1 MTNRRGQTVGR
12 LQDVNGRG
20 QVSMKPGSAVPGNEK
35 AWLRAASSAA
45 SLSGALGEIKV
56 KAQIREGTEEGR
68 QAGLSAGTGVALPD
82 SPEAIV
88 NASLVDRVI
97 GRESGGNP
105 NAKNKLSTATGA
117 GQFIEGTWLEEIKGQ
132 RPDLAAGKT
141 DAELLGLRT
150 DGNLSRQLAGGYLS
164 KIQGGL
170 KAAGFSP
177 TDGDVYL
184 GYFLGP
190 AGAKGVLGASSD
202 APILDV
208 LTSVVGEKKANAML
222 QANPSVLPGKT
233 AGQVRQWAWKKM
245 GLQTKTEQGPALEL
259 KRDGTQKGDAH
270 DRAALSAFSWRLS
283 AEIDQSINAAYDEH
297 ESDPVALTAAID
309 EIQKETL
316 AALPEE
322 AQELAQKTF
331 VTRRA
336 IYERKA
342 NKEQAKRELT
352 QRATAADDSI
362 AEGFRSLER
371 QAYIAGDDEEA
382 DKNLQARVVAL
393 SGIVDSAE
401 ANGAISAKDASRHR
415 EKIIETTAISRV
427 RGIAAD
433 LPDAK
438 SKEEYANG
446 LVDAWGSGKGPLAD
460 LDYKTVKALS
470 REIEG
475 AARSEAAKLNSER
488 SIEKAKFKG
497 LIKSDLASME
507 AEGVGIQYGGE
518 DLSLEQVSSVVG
530 EVAAE
535 QWLDGREDARKY
547 FDATTGMA
555 QLPTA
560 DIMGRLTELEPVAG
574 ASDYARQEALYGS
587 VAKAAKALVKL
598 RGSDPA
604 LAAEQAFEEL
614 QDTKASVIEGD
625 PESFQNLIN
634 ERMEA
639 QEAMGLPEAARAPLT
654 KVEVKDVLYGFADF
668 VAEEKPDLESYAD
681 ALYGQFGGHTEEV
694 LEQMAESRGLDTM
707 SRRYILAVMRTVKE
721 GSAPLRSDVD
731 ALEQAMEIEKA
742 NRAVGWVDDRPAFER
757 LQGMPNPEEVAAN
770 RREASQESTPM
781 NEAQVKLLISDP
793 SLAPQ
798 FDEYFGKGAAEQILQ
813 TRKER
818 KFKDGVTHQSADG
831 ETFIPIEELA
841 REYRRGR

>member
-1 MTNRRGQTVGR
+1 
-12 LQDVNGRG
+12 
-20 QVSMKPGSAVPGNEK
+20 MKPGSAVPSGAD
-35 AWLRAASSAA
+35 AWYKAASSAA
-45 SLSGALGEIKV
+45 SLANTLGDLKL
-56 KAQIREGTEEGR
+56 KAQIREGADEGR
-68 QAGLSAGTGVALPD
+68 KVGLEAGTGVAFPD

-97 GRESGGNP
+97 GRESGGDP
-105 NAKNKLSTATGA
+105 NAKNKRSSATGA
-117 GQFIEGTWLEEIKGQ
+117 GQFIETTWLEEIRGQ

-141 DAELLGLRT
+141 DAELLALRT
-150 DGNLSRQLAGGYLS
+150 DGTLSRQLAGGYLS
-164 KIQGGL
+164 RIQQGL

-202 APILDV
+202 AAILDV

-245 GLQTKTEQGPALEL
+245 GQPTKVKQGPALAL
-259 KRDGTQKGDAH
+259 KRDGTRKGDAH

-283 AEIDQSINAAYDEH
+283 AEIDQSMNAAYDEH
-297 ESDPVALTAAID
+297 ESDPVALTAEID
-309 EIQKETL
+309 EIQKQTL

-322 AQELAQKTF
+322 AHELAQRTF

-342 NKEQAKRELT
+342 SKEQAKRELT

-382 DKNLQARVVAL
+382 DKNLQARVVSLA
-393 SGIVDSAE
+393 GVIDQAE
-401 ANGAISAKDASRHR
+401 SNGAISAKEAKRQR
-415 EKIIETTAISRV
+415 EKIVQTTATSRV
-427 RGIAAD
+427 RGIAAE

-438 SKEEYANG
+438 AKEDYANG
-446 LVDAWGSGKGPLAD
+446 LIDAWGSGEGPLAD

-470 REIEG
+470 REIGG

-507 AEGVGIQYGGE
+507 AEGIGIRYGGE
-518 DLSLEQVSSVVG
+518 DLSLDQVSSVVG

-547 FDATTGMA
+547 YEATTGMA
-555 QLPTA
+555 QLPTS
-560 DIMGRLTELEPVAG
+560 DIMGRLAELEPVAG

-598 RGSDPA
+598 RSTDPA

-614 QDTKASVIEGD
+614 QDIKASVIED
-625 PESFQNLIN
+625 DRASVQVLIT
-634 ERMEA
+634 ERMNA

-654 KVEVKDVLYGFADF
+654 KAEIKDVLYGFADF
-668 VAEEKPDLESYAD
+668 VVSDQPDLKGYAD
-681 ALYGQFGGHTEEV
+681 ELYGQFGEHTGDV

-707 SRRYILAVMRTVKE
+707 ARRFLLGIMREVKE
-721 GSAPLRSDVD
+721 GNSPARSDVEHL
-731 ALEQAMEIEKA
+731 ANAIEIEKA
-742 NRAVGWVDDRPAFER
+742 DAALGRVGERPAFER
-757 LQGMPNPEEVAAN
+757 LQGMPDPEAVAAK
-770 RREASQESTPM
+770 RREENQQSTPM
-781 NEAQVKLLISDP
+781 NEGHVKLLLSDP
-793 SLAPQ
+793 SLARQ
-798 FDEYFGKGAAEQILQ
+798 FDEKFGKGSAEQVLQ
-813 TRKER
+813 ARKANR
-818 KFKDGVTHQSADG
+818 FVDGLTHHGAEG
-831 ETFIPIEELA
+831 ESFIPIEELA
-841 REYRRGR
+841 REYLRGR

>member
-1 MTNRRGQTVGR
+1 
-12 LQDVNGRG
+12 
-20 QVSMKPGSAVPGNEK
+20 MKPGSAVPGNEK

-45 SLSGALGEIKV
+45 SLAGALGEIKA

-68 QAGLSAGTGVALPD
+68 KAGLSAGTSVALPD

-88 NASLVDRVI
+88 NASLIDRVI

-117 GQFIEGTWLEEIKGQ
+117 GQFIEGTWLEEIKSQ

-141 DAELLGLRT
+141 DAQLLELRT

-164 KIQGGL
+164 KIQNGL

-190 AGAKGVLGASSD
+190 AGAKGVLGASPD

-259 KRDGTQKGDAH
+259 KRNGTRKGDAH

-283 AEIDQSINAAYDEH
+283 AEIDQSLNAAYDEH
-297 ESDPVALTAAID
+297 ENDPAALTTEID
-309 EIQKETL
+309 EIQKQTL

-322 AQELAQKTF
+322 VQELAQKTF
-331 VTRRA
+331 LTRRA

-352 QRATAADDSI
+352 QRATAAEDGI

-382 DKNLQARVVAL
+382 DKNLQERVVAL
-393 SGIVDSAE
+393 AGIIDSAE
-401 ANGAISAKDASRHR
+401 ANGALSAKVASRHR
-415 EKIIETTAISRV
+415 ERIVETTAISRV

-438 SKEEYANG
+438 SREEYANG
-446 LVDAWGSGKGPLAD
+446 LVDAWGSGEGPLAD
-460 LDYKTVKALS
+460 LDYKTVQALS
-470 REIEG
+470 REIGG
-475 AARSEAAKLNSER
+475 AARSEAAKLNSE
-488 SIEKAKFKG
+488 SSVEKAKFKG

-518 DLSLEQVSSVVG
+518 ELSLEQVSSVVG

-535 QWLDGREDARKY
+535 KWLNGREDARKY
-547 FDATTGMA
+547 FEATTGMA
-555 QLPTA
+555 QLPTS
-560 DIMGRLTELEPVAG
+560 DIMGRLEDLEPVAG
-574 ASDYARQEALYGS
+574 AADYARQEALYGS

-598 RGSDPA
+598 RSTDPA

-614 QDTKASVIEGD
+614 QDLKASVIEDD
-625 PESFQNLIN
+625 PGSVQNLIS
-634 ERMEA
+634 ERMNA

-654 KVEVKDVLYGFADF
+654 KAEVKSVLYGFVDF
-668 VAEEKPDLESYAD
+668 VASDQPDLKGYAET
-681 ALYGQFGGHTEEV
+681 LHEQYGEHAEDV
-694 LEQMAESRGLDTM
+694 LEQMMESQGLDTTA
-707 SRRYILAVMRTVKE
+707 RKFAQGIMRHVKE
-721 GSAPLRSDVD
+721 GGAPLRSDVEAMNK
-731 ALEQAMEIEKA
+731 ALETTKADKAFTPVNMPELFDFRDTNPATIEMMRRDPQKAAMFDEVFGEGAAQRAME
-742 NRAVGWVDDRPAFER
+742 
-757 LQGMPNPEEVAAN
+757 QNPL
-770 RREASQESTPM
+770 PM
-781 NEAQVKLLISDP
+781 NKKQVDLLLSDP

-798 FDEYFGKGAAEQILQ
+798 FDEYFGKGSAAQILDNR
-813 TRKER
+813 RKP
-818 KFKDGVTHQSADG
+818 ADG
-831 ETFIPIEELA
+831 ITTKDANGLESFIPTSELA